1 MKKISLQW
9 RLTIM
14 TALLIAI
21 TCIALNLL
29 LYRTGTFY
37 IDSLENS
44 VLDYGNDTEELYIDI
59 PEKNWEDFA
68 SQFSVQIQD
77 SKTGYGMNGWIITII
92 ITILSGAITYFI
104 SGRALKPL
112 HDFSRQVEQVQVQNL
127 TESTITENG
136 VPEFQKLSHS
146 FNQML
151 LRLSDAFA
159 AQREFTGN
167 AAHEFRT
174 PLALMQAKL
183 DLYAATPHPDD
194 SPETVETIKMMQEQ
208 TERLSRLIKTL
219 LDLSELTTVPHTDRI
234 ELAPLVEEVLT
245 DLTPLAEKRSITLSQ
260 DCPDNLFLMGSD
272 ILIYRL
278 LFNLVENAIRYN
290 NDNGFVNISVT
301 ESGKQIAISVSDT
314 GSGIS
319 SAYLE
324 SVFEPF
330 FRIDKSRSRELG
342 GVGLGLALVKKITE
356 LHDGTVTVA
365 SSSEK
370 GTCFKVILP
379 AAR

>member
-1 MKKISLQW
+1 
-9 RLTIM
+9 
-14 TALLIAI
+14 
-21 TCIALNLL
+21 
-29 LYRTGTFY
+29 
-37 IDSLENS
+37 
-44 VLDYGNDTEELYIDI
+44 
-59 PEKNWEDFA
+59 
-68 SQFSVQIQD
+68 
-77 SKTGYGMNGWIITII
+77 
-92 ITILSGAITYFI
+92 
-104 SGRALKPL
+104 
-112 HDFSRQVEQVQVQNL
+112 
-127 TESTITENG
+127 
-136 VPEFQKLSHS
+136 
-146 FNQML
+146 
-151 LRLSDAFA
+151 
-159 AQREFTGN
+159 
-167 AAHEFRT
+167 
-174 PLALMQAKL
+174 MQAKL

-194 SPETVETIKMMQEQ
+194 SPETAETIKMMQEQ

-260 DCPDNLFLMGSD
+260 NCPDNLFLMGSD

-290 NDNGFVNISVT
+290 NDNGFVDISVT